1 MGNLLAFLMQS
12 DNSGNNAA
20 ATGVGIGMVVVW
32 VAIAI
37 LMIAALWKIF
47 EKAGEPGWAAIIP
60 IYNLYILLKV
70 AGRPGWWILLYLIPF
85 VNFIISIIVSIDVA
99 KRFGKGTGF
108 ALGLVFLPFIFY
120 PILACGDASYTA
132 APAMA

>member
-20 ATGVGIGMVVVW
+20 AAGVGIGMMVVW
-32 VAIAI
+32 LAIAV

-47 EKAGEPGWAAIIP
+47 DKAGEPGWAAIIP
-60 IYNLYILLKV
+60 IYNLYILLKI
-70 AGRPGWWILLYLIPF
+70 AGRPGWWLLLYFIPF
-85 VNFIISIIVSIDVA
+85 VNFIISIIVSIDIA

-120 PILACGDASYTA
+120 PMLAWGDASYTA

>member
-20 ATGVGIGMVVVW
+20 AAGVGIGMMVVW
-32 VAIAI
+32 LAIAV

-47 EKAGEPGWAAIIP
+47 DKAGEPGWAAIIP
-60 IYNLYILLKV
+60 VYNLYILLKI
-70 AGRPGWWILLYLIPF
+70 AGRPGWWLLLFFIPF
-85 VNFIISIIVSIDVA
+85 VNFIISIIVSIDIA

-120 PILACGDASYTA
+120 PMLAWGDASYTA